1 MSLCLQLLITE
12 YMKALSAA
20 ELSLPML
27 PAIFQWVRR
36 GDARLPFYRWMSN
49 ILNPFVALTKCLESS
64 VLQDKKLSDS
74 QLRANRE

>member
-1 MSLCLQLLITE
+1 MLA
-12 YMKALSAA
+12 ALDHGVHEGVVRCRALAA
-20 ELSLPML
+20 DV
-27 PAIFQWVRR
+27 AGYFQWARR

-49 ILNPFVALTKCLESS
+49 ILNPFVALTKCLEST

>member
-27 PAIFQWVRR
+27 PAIFQWARR

-49 ILNPFVALTKCLESS
+49 ILNPFVALTKCLEST
-64 VLQDKKLSDS
+64 VLKDKKLSDS